1 MNLLILNGRVIDP
14 VHHRDETADV
24 LVEDGKINRIGK
36 IPKGSVHKPDLTVI
50 DASGKWVVPGLVDL
64 HVHLR
69 QPGQEYKEDI
79 RSGTEAAA
87 AGGFT
92 SVCCMPNTRPVNDN
106 EAVTRLIVQT
116 AEREGVVNVHPI
128 GAITKGL
135 KGVELAAIGEMV
147 RAGCVAISDD
157 GKPVMSS
164 EVMRRA
170 MEYALAFDLVV
181 IDHCEDEHLFAD
193 GVMNEGAVSMELGL
207 RGIPKAAEEVM
218 VQRNI
223 VLAELTGARIHMA
236 HVSAAGS
243 VRSIREAKSRGIR
256 VTAETC
262 PHYFTLTD
270 EAVGDY
276 NTKAKMNPPLR
287 TAADREAIREGLADG
302 TLDVIATDHAPHSE
316 DEKEREFDRAPFGIV
331 GLETAL
337 PLSLELVADGVLGPA
352 DLIDR
357 LSVQPARIARIDRGH
372 LGVGEAADITL
383 IDPNREWKVDARKFR
398 SKGRNTPFH
407 GRTVRGLATHTI
419 VGGVVVHS
427 AEGVAIS

>member
-14 VHHRDETADV
+14 AHQRDETTDV
-24 LVEDGKINRIGK
+24 LVENGKISRMGK
-36 IPKGSVHKPDLTVI
+36 ISKGSVHKPGLNVI
-50 DASGKWVVPGLVDL
+50 DAAGKWVVPGLVDL

-92 SVCCMPNTRPVNDN
+92 SICCMPNTKPVNDN
-106 EAVTRLIVQT
+106 EAVTKLITDT
-116 AEREGVVNVHPI
+116 AKREGLVNVHPI
-128 GAITKGL
+128 GAITKGSM
-135 KGVELAAIGEMV
+135 GVELAPIGEMV

-157 GKPVMSS
+157 GKPVVSS

-193 GVMNEGAVSMELGL
+193 GVMNEGVVSMELGL
-207 RGIPKAAEEVM
+207 RGIPRAAEEVM

-243 VRSIREAKSRGIR
+243 VRSIREAKTRGIR

-262 PHYFTLTD
+262 PHYFVLTD
-270 EAVGDY
+270 EAVSGY

-287 TAADREAIREGLADG
+287 TEADREAIREGLADG
-302 TLDVIATDHAPHSE
+302 TIEVIATDHAPHSE

-337 PLSLELVADGVLGPA
+337 PLSLDLVADGVLGPSQ
-352 DLIDR
+352 LIDR
-357 LSVQPARIARIDRGH
+357 LSVQPARIAGINRGH
-372 LGVGEAADITL
+372 LGVGGAADITI
-383 IDPNREWKVDARKFR
+383 IDPSREWKVDARKFR

-407 GRTVRGLATHTI
+407 GREVKGLATHTI
-419 VGGVVVHS
+419 VSGKVVHS
-427 AEGVAIS
+427 AEEVAIR

>member
-372 LGVGEAADITL
+372 LGVGE
-383 IDPNREWKVDARKFR
+383 
-398 SKGRNTPFH
+398 
-407 GRTVRGLATHTI
+407 
-419 VGGVVVHS
+419 
-427 AEGVAIS
+427 